1 MNVALPDGTIL
12 EGVPEGITQAQL
24 REKLAANGYDM
35 SKLPGATP
43 QTPTAAPA
51 TPQPE
56 VAPQSQAHAPRM
68 GGFLRGL
75 KDPIDAAAQM
85 FEKAM
90 PEGFNRANRSVNNW
104 IANNTGLLAEMPE
117 GGTNAL
123 IAQQEKEYQTK
134 RAAAGQSGF
143 DGARLIGNIAS
154 PVNLAI
160 AAKAPAAATIAGK
173 VMSGM
178 GVGGA
183 SALLNPTDAEDF
195 WTEKAKQGL
204 IGTVAGGA
212 MPAVVGA
219 LGRVISPKASTDP
232 ALALLKAEGV
242 RPTIGQTLGGVAN
255 KIEEKAQSIPIMGDA
270 ITAARQRSADDLSR
284 AAFNRALAPVGEK
297 LPANIGIGNDAVMY
311 TRKLLG
317 EKYDDLLPKMAV
329 QKDQAYNQS
338 LAGLKQMVNTGAIS
352 TGAPKQFNRFLANEV
367 EPLFQGQQ
375 AMTGETFKRLQ
386 SKVTEQ
392 IQRTKA
398 STNADERLL
407 GDAYKELG
415 DQLNQLSMRSN
426 PTIGNEL
433 KAINA
438 GYANFKR
445 LQKAASSVAAEDGVF
460 TPAQL
465 HSAVKAADRSKDKA
479 RFAEGVAL
487 MQDLSAPGKTI
498 LSNKV
503 PDSGTAGRIGMGA
516 GALSAYLLS
525 PAIPASLVGGAA
537 MYAPPVQSALRA
549 LVSSRPQAAQ
559 GVAQSINKFSPVL
572 APAAAQLG
580 LQAAE

>member
-1 MNVALPDGTIL
+1 MPVFEITSPDGKTF
-12 EGVPEGITQAQL
+12 EVTAPEGATQDQVLAYAQSQF
-24 REKLAANGYDM
+24 AAP
-35 SKLPGATP
+35 L
-43 QTPTAAPA
+43 TAAPA
-51 TPQPE
+51 AAQPEATPQQQGS
-56 VAPQSQAHAPRM
+56 VPRM
-68 GGFLRGL
+68 SGFLRGL
-75 KDPIDAAAQM
+75 KDPVDAAAQM
-85 FEKAM
+85 LEKAM
-90 PEGFNRANRSVNNW
+90 PEGFNRANRTVNNW
-104 IANNTGLLAEMPE
+104 IASNTGLLAEMPE

-123 IAQQEKEYQTK
+123 IAQQEKEYQAQ

-143 DGARLIGNIAS
+143 DGARLVGNIAS

-160 AAKAPAAATIAGK
+160 AAKAPAAATMIGKIA
-173 VMSGM
+173 SGA

-183 SALLNPTDAEDF
+183 SALLNPTDAENF
-195 WTEKAKQGL
+195 WTEKAKQAAL
-204 IGTVAGGA
+204 GGA
-212 MPAVVGA
+212 FGAAVPAVIGA
-219 LGRVISPKASTDP
+219 AGRVISPKASVNP
-232 ALALLKAEGV
+232 ELALLKGEGV
-242 RPTIGQTLGGVAN
+242 RPTIGQTLGGWAN
-255 KIEEKAQSIPIMGDA
+255 KAEEKAQSVPIVGDA
-270 ITAARQRSADDLSR
+270 IAAARQRSAEDLNR

-297 LPANIGIGNDAVMY
+297 LPANVGIGNDAVMY

-317 EKYDDLLPKMAV
+317 EKYDDLLPKMTV

-338 LAGLKQMVNTGAIS
+338 VAGLKQMVNTGAIS
-352 TGAPKQFNRFLANEV
+352 TGAPKQFNRFLQNEV

-392 IQRTKA
+392 IQRTQA

-415 DQLNQLSMRSN
+415 DQLNQLSVRSN
-426 PTIGNEL
+426 PKLGDEL
-433 KAINA
+433 AAINT

-445 LQKAASSVAAEDGVF
+445 VQKAASSLGAEDGVF

-465 HSAVKAADRSKDKA
+465 QSAVKAADRSKDKA

-487 MQDLSAPGKTI
+487 MQDLSAPGKAM
-498 LSNKV
+498 LGNKV
-503 PDSGTAGRIGMGA
+503 PDSGTAGRVLLGT
-516 GALSAYLLS
+516 GALSTYLLN
-525 PAIPASLVGGAA
+525 PMIPASLVGGAA
-537 MYAPPVQSALRA
+537 MYSAPVQSALRT

-559 GVAQSINKFSPVL
+559 GAARAINKVSPVL

>member
-1 MNVALPDGTIL
+1 MPVFEITSPDGKTF
-12 EGVPEGITQAQL
+12 EVTAPEGATQDQVLAYAQSQF
-24 REKLAANGYDM
+24 AAP
-35 SKLPGATP
+35 L
-43 QTPTAAPA
+43 TAAPA
-51 TPQPE
+51 AAQPEATPQQQGS
-56 VAPQSQAHAPRM
+56 VPRM
-68 GGFLRGL
+68 SGFLRGL
-75 KDPIDAAAQM
+75 KDPVDAAAQM
-85 FEKAM
+85 LEKAM
-90 PEGFNRANRSVNNW
+90 PEGFNRANRTVNNW
-104 IANNTGLLAEMPE
+104 IASNTGLLAEMPE

-123 IAQQEKEYQTK
+123 IAQQEKEYQAQ

-143 DGARLIGNIAS
+143 DGARLVGNIAS

-160 AAKAPAAATIAGK
+160 AAKAPAAATMIGKIA
-173 VMSGM
+173 SGA

-183 SALLNPTDAEDF
+183 SALLNPTDSENF
-195 WTEKAKQGL
+195 WTEKAKQAAL
-204 IGTVAGGA
+204 GGA
-212 MPAVVGA
+212 FGAAVPAVIGA
-219 LGRVISPKASTDP
+219 AGRVISPKASVNP
-232 ALALLKAEGV
+232 ELAMLKGEGV
-242 RPTIGQTLGGVAN
+242 RPTIGQTLGGWAN
-255 KIEEKAQSIPIMGDA
+255 KAEEKAQSIPIVGDA
-270 ITAARQRSADDLSR
+270 IAAARQRSAEDLNR

-317 EKYDDLLPKMAV
+317 KKYDDLLPKMTV

-352 TGAPKQFNRFLANEV
+352 TGAPKQFNRFLQNEV

-392 IQRTKA
+392 IQRTQA

-415 DQLNQLSMRSN
+415 DQLNQLSVRSN
-426 PTIGNEL
+426 PKLGDEL
-433 KAINA
+433 AAINT

-445 LQKAASSVAAEDGVF
+445 VQKAASSLGAEDGVF

-465 HSAVKAADRSKDKA
+465 QSAVKAADRSKDKA

-487 MQDLSAPGKTI
+487 MQDLSAPGKAM
-498 LSNKV
+498 LGNKV
-503 PDSGTAGRIGMGA
+503 PDSGTAGRVLLGT
-516 GALSAYLLS
+516 GALSTYLLN
-525 PAIPASLVGGAA
+525 PMIPASLVGGAA
-537 MYAPPVQSALRA
+537 MYSAPVQSALRT

-559 GVAQSINKFSPVL
+559 GAARAINKVSPVL

>member
-1 MNVALPDGTIL
+1 MPVFEITSPDGKTF
-12 EGVPEGITQAQL
+12 EVTAPEGATQDQVLAYAQSQF
-24 REKLAANGYDM
+24 AAP
-35 SKLPGATP
+35 L
-43 QTPTAAPA
+43 TAAPA
-51 TPQPE
+51 AAQPD
-56 VAPQSQAHAPRM
+56 ATTQPRAGAARM
-68 GGFLRGL
+68 SGFLRGL
-75 KDPIDAAAQM
+75 KDPVDAAAQM
-85 FEKAM
+85 LEKAM
-90 PEGFNRANRSVNNW
+90 PEGFNRANRTVNNW
-104 IANNTGLLAEMPE
+104 IASNTGLLAEMPE

-123 IAQQEKEYQTK
+123 IAQQEKEYQAQ

-143 DGARLIGNIAS
+143 DGARLVGNIAS

-160 AAKAPAAATIAGK
+160 AAKAPAAATMIGKIA
-173 VMSGM
+173 SGA

-183 SALLNPTDAEDF
+183 SALLNPTDSENF
-195 WTEKAKQGL
+195 WTEKAKQAAL
-204 IGTVAGGA
+204 GGA
-212 MPAVVGA
+212 FGAAVPAVIGA
-219 LGRVISPKASTDP
+219 AGRVISPKASVNP
-232 ALALLKAEGV
+232 ELAMLKGEGV
-242 RPTIGQTLGGVAN
+242 RPTIGQTLGGWAN
-255 KIEEKAQSIPIMGDA
+255 KAEEKAQSIPIVGDA
-270 ITAARQRSADDLSR
+270 IAAARQRSAEDLNR

-317 EKYDDLLPKMAV
+317 KKYDDLLPKMTV

-352 TGAPKQFNRFLANEV
+352 TGAPKQFNRFLQNEV

-392 IQRTKA
+392 IQRTQA

-415 DQLNQLSMRSN
+415 DQLNQLSVRSN
-426 PTIGNEL
+426 PKLGDEL
-433 KAINA
+433 AAINT

-445 LQKAASSVAAEDGVF
+445 VQKAASSLGAEDGVF

-465 HSAVKAADRSKDKA
+465 QSAVKAADRSKDKA

-487 MQDLSAPGKTI
+487 MQDLSAPGKAM
-498 LSNKV
+498 LGNKV
-503 PDSGTAGRIGMGA
+503 PDSGTAGRVLLGT
-516 GALSAYLLS
+516 GALSTYLLN
-525 PAIPASLVGGAA
+525 PMIPASLVGGAA
-537 MYAPPVQSALRA
+537 MYSAPVQSALRT

-559 GVAQSINKFSPVL
+559 GAARAINKVSPVL